1 MQKVDDVRHVFGCGL
16 LVQAVSCDEAFLDVT
31 GEGDPN
37 QIATTIRQE
46 IFDMTKCTA
55 SAGIAGNMLLAR
67 LATRKAKPNGQFYIP
82 PADVEKFIAGLSVED
97 LPGVGWMLRNKLH
110 SHKLYKCSDL
120 LSVSK
125 SFLQREFGQKTG
137 NMLWSYARGSDIR
150 QVQPAQVSSM
160 LTCLMHLHGSV
171 KFIGLNIK
179 GACAYLGAYT
189 LACAHTL
196 AAYTLTFLYET
207 LQERKSIG
215 AEVNWGVRF
224 LCPEDV
230 RLISFSYCSR

>member
-1 MQKVDDVRHVFGCGL
+1 MLQCICVSSSFSCNVTTRSRVQWNWTCFRNADQQ
-16 LVQAVSCDEAFLDVT
+16 LVWLWQ
-31 GEGDPN
+31 
-37 QIATTIRQE
+37 
-46 IFDMTKCTA
+46 
-55 SAGIAGNMLLAR
+55 
-67 LATRKAKPNGQFYIP
+67 
-82 PADVEKFIAGLSVED
+82 
-97 LPGVGWMLRNKLH
+97 
-110 SHKLYKCSDL
+110 
-120 LSVSK
+120 

-137 NMLWSYARGSDIR
+137 NMLWSYARGSDVR

-196 AAYTLTFLYET
+196 AAYTLTFLYGT